1 MKKMLWQISDASLKV
16 TVVSAWLKEEVVL
29 SSVRFYNWSG
39 WAAVVT
45 VYVSASDATSDATNV
60 IYYNAALADNG
71 VIELTGLALW
81 NGQKLEVLTDVTSGL
96 VVTAFWEKVSSYA

>member
-1 MKKMLWQISDASLKV
+1 MKKMLWQISDASPKV

-29 SSVRFYNWSG
+29 SSVRFFNGSG

-45 VYVSASDATSDATNV
+45 VYVSGIDATSDDTNV
-60 IYYNAALADNG
+60 IYYNAALADNW
-71 VIELTGLALW
+71 VVELTGLALGNW
-81 NGQKLEVLTDVTSGL
+81 QKLEVLTDVASGL